1 MSAEYIKVKTPGG
14 ASAQGKPRVYFTC
27 HADDFERS
35 FDKICDKIFAAQNC
49 AVYYTPDMN
58 FIIPEEN
65 RATDME
71 RMNLFVIP
79 VSLKLLTTPNRAMD
93 FDFKYAIEKH
103 IPVLPIMIEPG
114 LDPIYSRKD
123 KFGSRQYLDMATF
136 DSTAISFEEKL
147 KKYLS
152 AVLIDDKTA
161 ERVRAAFDA
170 YIFLSYRKKDR
181 HYANELMRLIH
192 KNPVCRDIAIWYD
205 EFLTPGE
212 DFNDAIEKALDKS
225 ELFALLVTP
234 NLINEKN
241 YVQTTEYPAAKKAQ
255 KDILPA
261 EMEPTDKKEL
271 QKQYKDIPDC
281 VNAHDDEEF
290 RRRLL
295 ESVREI
301 ALMENDE
308 DPEHNFL
315 IGLAYLEGID
325 VEVDRQRALELITK
339 SAEDELPEAMEK
351 LRDMYHDGA
360 GVQLSYQEALKWAK
374 RIVDYNKRKYGEES
388 EETIKALGNLAFYY
402 SKDGQYQ
409 EALKINEKVYPL
421 CLKTFDEEHPHTLT
435 SLSNLAST
443 YSKLGQHKK
452 ALELNIKAYELSCKV
467 LGEEHPDTL
476 NSLNNLAGTYGEL
489 GQHKKAL
496 ELNIKAYELRC
507 KVLGEE
513 HPDTITSLNNL
524 AGTYGELGQ
533 HKKALKLGTKAYE
546 LSCKVLGEEHP
557 DTLNSLNNL
566 AGTYGELDQ
575 HKKALKLGTKAYE
588 LRCKVLGE
596 EHPDT
601 LTSLNIL
608 AGTYSKSGQHKK
620 ALKLGT
626 KAYELRCKVLGE
638 EHPDTL
644 NSLNNLALTYGDLGQ
659 YKKALELNT
668 KAYELHCKVLG
679 EEHPDALTSLNNLAG
694 TYSKLGQ
701 YEKAL
706 ELNTKAYELRCKILG
721 EEHPDTLTTLNNLAY
736 SYCEIG
742 EYDISVELF
751 EKCFSLCKKVH
762 GETSAATLNTYS
774 NLAKAY
780 NAAGNYEKALSI
792 CDEIAECGAELSEK
806 IIKEL
811 AGIYEKHGF
820 KDKAEAL
827 RARLY

>member
-1 MSAEYIKVKTPGG
+1 MTKTANKFIKKRRDKMINVKNQKKVKFMSAEYIKIKTPGG

-192 KNPVCRDIAIWYD
+192 KNPICRDIAIWYD

-271 QKQYKDIPDC
+271 QKQYRDIPDC

-339 SAEDELPEAMEK
+339 SAEDELPEAMRK

-421 CLKTFDEEHPHTLT
+421 RCKALGEEHPDTLT
-435 SLSNLAST
+435 SLNNLAVT
-443 YSKLGQHKK
+443 YGNLGQHKK
-452 ALELNIKAYELSCKV
+452 ALELK
-467 LGEEHPDTL
+467 T
-476 NSLNNLAGTYGEL
+476 
-489 GQHKKAL
+489 
-496 ELNIKAYELRC
+496 KAYELRC

-513 HPDTITSLNNL
+513 HPDTIT
-524 AGTYGELGQ
+524 
-533 HKKALKLGTKAYE
+533 
-546 LSCKVLGEEHP
+546 
-557 DTLNSLNNL
+557 SLNNL

-601 LTSLNIL
+601 LTSLNNL
-608 AGTYSKSGQHKK
+608 AFTYGKLGQHNK
-620 ALKLGT
+620 ALELGT
-626 KAYELRCKVLGE
+626 QVYELLCKVLGE

-644 NSLNNLALTYGDLGQ
+644 NALNDLAYIHFNLKE
-659 YKKALELNT
+659 YKESAKIFHKL
-668 KAYELHCKVLG
+668 Y
-679 EEHPDALTSLNNLAG
+679 NLR
-694 TYSKLGQ
+694 Y
-701 YEKAL
+701 
-706 ELNTKAYELRCKILG
+706 KILG
-721 EEHPDTLTTLNNLAY
+721 KNNPATKAALKNFINVYKA
-736 SYCEIG
+736 S
-742 EYDISVELF
+742 
-751 EKCFSLCKKVH
+751 KK
-762 GETSAATLNTYS
+762 
-774 NLAKAY
+774 
-780 NAAGNYEKALSI
+780 
-792 CDEIAECGAELSEK
+792 
-806 IIKEL
+806 
-811 AGIYEKHGF
+811 
-820 KDKAEAL
+820 
-827 RARLY
+827 